1 VKIDEA
7 DVNNCTNGL
16 HKERLES
23 DAEQIAGNKIDEAEA
38 GAHDNNKLR
47 RGDRTRKLNPKY
59 YGANWL

>member
-1 VKIDEA
+1 
-7 DVNNCTNGL
+7 L
-16 HKERLES
+16 HKERLEA

-38 GAHDNNKLR
+38 GAPDNKKLR